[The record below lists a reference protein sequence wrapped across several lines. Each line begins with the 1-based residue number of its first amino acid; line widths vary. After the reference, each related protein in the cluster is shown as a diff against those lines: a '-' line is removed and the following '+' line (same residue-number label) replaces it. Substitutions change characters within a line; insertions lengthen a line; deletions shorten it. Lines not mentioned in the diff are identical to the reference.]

1 MLRLTLLQ
9 RLKVDARRLRANAP
23 EVWLLLP

>member
-23 EVWLLLP
+23 EV